1 MEANNSMINPELN
14 ESSQTFKDSRTEEN
28 SNISMTL
35 SKTKMKEKTKT
46 PKGKKFK
53 IECANNP
60 ELKFEIN
67 SEEFTIHII
76 TCDDCL
82 KQLLLNQARLEKYES
97 QVLNDRNNKSKKN
110 KKKGKKGGKRRGDI
124 NN

>member
-1 MEANNSMINPELN
+1 MEVNNSMINPGLD
-14 ESSQTFKDSRTEEN
+14 ESNQTFRDSRSEEN

-35 SKTKMKEKTKT
+35 SKTKVKEKTKT

-53 IECANNP
+53 IECVNTK
-60 ELKFEIN
+60 EKFEIN

-82 KQLLLNQARLEKYES
+82 KQLLLDQARQEKYES
-97 QVLNDRNNKSKKN
+97 QVLNDRNDKSKKN
-110 KKKGKKGGKRRGDI
+110 KKKGKKR
-124 NN
+124 